1 MLKRAKCRYYTFC
14 EKRKTEY
21 VVNPDN
27 YPGCNTDE
35 ERLALDVKNAKNDP
49 FIMLGD
55 DAEWSI
61 VGEVVK

>member
-1 MLKRAKCRYYTFC
+1 MTAITKNRITF
-14 EKRKTEY
+14 TVTVEY

-35 ERLALDVKNAKNDP
+35 ERLALDVKNAEDDP
-49 FIMLGD
+49 FLMLGD
-55 DAEWSI
+55 DAEWNI

>member
-1 MLKRAKCRYYTFC
+1 MTAITKNRITF
-14 EKRKTEY
+14 TVTVEY

-27 YPGCNTDE
+27 YPGYNTDE

>member
-1 MLKRAKCRYYTFC
+1 MTAITKNRITF
-14 EKRKTEY
+14 TMTVEY

-35 ERLALDVKNAKNDP
+35 ERLALDVKNTEDNP
-49 FIMLGD
+49 FLMLGD
-55 DAEWSI
+55 DAEWNI